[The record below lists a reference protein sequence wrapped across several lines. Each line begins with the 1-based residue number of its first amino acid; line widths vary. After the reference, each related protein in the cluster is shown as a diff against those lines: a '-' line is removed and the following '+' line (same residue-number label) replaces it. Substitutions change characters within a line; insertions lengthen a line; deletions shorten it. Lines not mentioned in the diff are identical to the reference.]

1 MRKNVQISF
10 SLFMD
15 LLDYFVLE
23 ISEAEAYERI
33 VDGLNQK
40 IDKMIMHDLYE
51 KYKTAPTEGLWMT
64 LGGDLENVITH
75 TCNVCCES
83 RPTHFESC
91 RGGMRIIWIYG

>member
-15 LLDYFVLE
+15 LLDYFILE
-23 ISEAEAYERI
+23 ISEAEAYKRI

-51 KYKTAPTEGLWMT
+51 KYKTAPTEEEREAARQEYL
-64 LGGDLENVITH
+64 DK
-75 TCNVCCES
+75 
-83 RPTHFESC
+83 
-91 RGGMRIIWIYG
+91 RGVMDDFRW

>member
-1 MRKNVQISF
+1 MPEAS
-10 SLFMD
+10 

-51 KYKTAPTEGLWMT
+51 KYKTAPTEEEREAARQEYL
-64 LGGDLENVITH
+64 DK
-75 TCNVCCES
+75 
-83 RPTHFESC
+83 
-91 RGGMRIIWIYG
+91 RGVMDDFRW